1 MRGFGEGVDD
11 YLVKPFAAP
20 ELLGRIRAILRRTAR
35 LPIVTPR
42 VSEIGG
48 LTLDVHAGDAS
59 WQGVS
64 LGLTPTEFAILD
76 VLARAAGRIIS
87 RDELTAALHQREAT
101 PYERAVDVHVSHL
114 RRKLE
119 AAAQTNA
126 LTDSTRPYIRTVRG
140 VGYLYTADPR
150 NENAVP
156 ALAHF
161 AGVARDAAGVLRGIR
176 GRVPLDDRTV
186 HRAFDSPLPGPADR
200 RCRGRFGTG
209 WTCRS
214 RDPPRSTRPF
224 AIGHA
229 LSDGCQ
235 RHRSRFGR
243 GSIGAAARAAAAG
256 SARRAPA
263 TRSSWSNRPTM
274 DATA

>member
-1 MRGFGEGVDD
+1 MTGAPESPPGGDEPDSNLVLMVDDDVELCALVSAYLNGHGLTVTYAHDGPTGLRRALDGGFSLLILDVMLPLLDGFELLRRLRQRSDVPVIMLTARAEEEDRVRGFGEGVDD

-48 LTLDVHAGDAS
+48 LTLDLHASDAS
-59 WQGVS
+59 WQGVT

-140 VGYLYTADPR
+140 VGYLYTA
-150 NENAVP
+150 E
-156 ALAHF
+156 
-161 AGVARDAAGVLRGIR
+161 
-176 GRVPLDDRTV
+176 
-186 HRAFDSPLPGPADR
+186 
-200 RCRGRFGTG
+200 
-209 WTCRS
+209 
-214 RDPPRSTRPF
+214 PPK
-224 AIGHA
+224 
-229 LSDGCQ
+229 
-235 RHRSRFGR
+235 
-243 GSIGAAARAAAAG
+243 
-256 SARRAPA
+256 
-263 TRSSWSNRPTM
+263 
-274 DATA
+274 

>member
-1 MRGFGEGVDD
+1 MTGAPESPPGGDEPDSNLVLMVDDDVELCALVSAYLNGHGLTVTYAHDGPTGLRRALDGGFSLLILDVMLPLLDGFELLRRLRQRSDVPVIMLTARAEEEDRVRGFGEGVDD

-48 LTLDVHAGDAS
+48 LTFDVHAADAS

-87 RDELTAALHQREAT
+87 RDELTASLHQREAT

-126 LTDSTRPYIRTVRG
+126 LTESTRPYIRTVRG
-140 VGYLYTADPR
+140 VGYLYTTEPQ
-150 NENAVP
+150 
-156 ALAHF
+156 
-161 AGVARDAAGVLRGIR
+161 
-176 GRVPLDDRTV
+176 T
-186 HRAFDSPLPGPADR
+186 
-200 RCRGRFGTG
+200 
-209 WTCRS
+209 
-214 RDPPRSTRPF
+214 
-224 AIGHA
+224 
-229 LSDGCQ
+229 
-235 RHRSRFGR
+235 
-243 GSIGAAARAAAAG
+243 
-256 SARRAPA
+256 
-263 TRSSWSNRPTM
+263 
-274 DATA
+274 